1 MTHFWHSI
9 SQLQNI
15 NGNLS
20 IDGCSADTLIEQYG
34 SPLYVYSENRIREN
48 FRRLQQ
54 TFRKYYSNYHV
65 FYAVKANNNPAVV
78 KILADEGAGMDC
90 SCLEETDI
98 ARSLGT
104 PSSKQ
109 LFTAVFPKPSSI
121 QQAIDRGIILNLENI
136 RDLELIHKDNVP
148 EVLSFR
154 VNPGMGSSGKEGLIF
169 AGPNAKFGIQAC
181 DVEYAYTEA
190 KRRGVSRFGVHMMT
204 GSNVHDPHYFAEITK
219 RLMDIIGPV
228 VKKLGIHL
236 EFINIGG
243 SLGIPYHP
251 EDQELDIDTVA
262 KVVTRTLRQKLE
274 QYELP
279 EPMLIQEP
287 GRYLVADAGVL
298 LTTVTS
304 LKEGEVTFLG
314 VDAGMNTLLRPA
326 LYDSYHHIVP
336 TKGMD
341 SKNNCPYH
349 VVGQICENTDLFT
362 KGRMLPANLEPG
374 DRLAFL
380 DVGAYGYGMSSQY
393 NTRPR
398 AAEVLV
404 GDGGSYLIRK
414 RETLEDILD
423 KVIIPEHLCRSI
435 CTDLGENNG

>member
-1 MTHFWHSI
+1 MTHFWHSV
-9 SQLQNI
+9 SQLENI
-15 NGNLS
+15 EGELT
-20 IDGCSADTLIEQYG
+20 IDGCRAESLIEQYG

-48 FRRLQQ
+48 FRRLQS

-65 FYAVKANNNPAVV
+65 FYAVKANNNPAIV

-98 ARSLGT
+98 ARSLGV
-104 PSSKQ
+104 PQNRQ
-109 LFTAVFPKPSSI
+109 LFTAVFPTPSSI
-121 QQAIDRGIILNLENI
+121 QQAIDRKIILNLENV
-136 RDLELIHKDNVP
+136 RDLELITEGNVP

-154 VNPGMGSSGKEGLIF
+154 VNPGVGSSGKEGLIF
-169 AGPNAKFGIQAC
+169 AGPDAKFGIQSGE
-181 DVEYAYTEA
+181 VEYAYTEA
-190 KRRGVSRFGVHMMT
+190 KRRGVTRFGVHMMT
-204 GSNVHDPHYFAEITK
+204 GSNVHDPHYFAEITEK
-219 RLMDIIGPV
+219 LMDIIGPV
-228 VKKLGIHL
+228 VNKLGITL

-251 EDQELDIDTVA
+251 DDPELDIDEVA
-262 KVVTRTLRQKLE
+262 KQVTDALRRKLGE
-274 QYELP
+274 YGIP

-298 LTTVTS
+298 LTTVSS
-304 LKEGEVTFLG
+304 LKESETTFLG

-326 LYDSYHHIVP
+326 LYDSYHHIV
-336 TKGMD
+336 TTSGMD
-341 SKNNCPYH
+341 NNANKPHH
-349 VVGQICENTDLFT
+349 VVGQICENTDLFS
-362 KGRMLPANLEPG
+362 KGRMLPAHLKPG
-374 DRLAFL
+374 DHLAFL

-404 GDGGSYLIRK
+404 CDGASYLIRK

-423 KVIIPEHLCRSI
+423 KVIIPQHL
-435 CTDLGENNG
+435 TT